1 MKKLLYL
8 FLTIFLSFSLTGCSQ
23 LLGGAFF
30 LYLAT
35 QSDDDRAEK
44 DEVIEFV
51 TANEAELRK
60 AIEEGDFSAF
70 ENQGFI
76 KEIDAD
82 EDVVDFSCGGAGMAS
97 QTAYVG
103 FFYTPDNDITAIW
116 CVHVSIDSFVPSGDG
131 MFWQE
136 PDGDNQCYI
145 ENICGNFY
153 YYEASY

>member
-1 MKKLLYL
+1 MKKLLCL
-8 FLTIFLSFSLTGCSQ
+8 FLTIVLSFSLIGCSSI
-23 LLGGAFF
+23 LGGAFF

-82 EDVVDFSCGGAGMAS
+82 EDVVDFSCGG
-97 QTAYVG
+97 
-103 FFYTPDNDITAIW
+103 
-116 CVHVSIDSFVPSGDG
+116 DG

-145 ENICGNFY
+145 ENICVNFYY